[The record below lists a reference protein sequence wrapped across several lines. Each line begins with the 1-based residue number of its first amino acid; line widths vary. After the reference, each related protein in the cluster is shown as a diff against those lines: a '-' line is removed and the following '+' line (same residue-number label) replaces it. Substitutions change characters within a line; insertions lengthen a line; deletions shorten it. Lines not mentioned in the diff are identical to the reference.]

1 MKIVKGDLTGLQFTT
16 PEKPENKKDPK
27 RDMHR
32 FSLGR
37 GNRQKF
43 SE

>member
-1 MKIVKGDLTGLQFTT
+1 MKIKKGDLTGQQFRT

-27 RDMHR
+27 RDIHR

-43 SE
+43 PE